1 VSDVN
6 ANIGINIDA
15 SPALAELKNLQRQL
29 ATFHSQVAKGSASAS
44 IAQKN
49 LQTNLLNAVNATGK
63 FQAQMGLVR
72 TSTESF
78 THALENNKLSMGQY
92 FKYAGAS
99 TKTFGRLF
107 KSEFDT
113 IGKVAEDRVKR
124 MQTQYIKMGRDA
136 TGATKAM
143 SITPLSLNMQD
154 AATKTALA
162 AQKQAIFNQLVKQG
176 STNLLN
182 FGKNTQWAGRQLM
195 VGFTVPLTY
204 FGTVAAKTF
213 MDLEAQAIRFK
224 RVYGDMFT
232 TNEQTTKAL
241 EDIQNLAKEF
251 TKYGV
256 AVAGTMQMAADAAA
270 TGKMGADLTAQVAEA
285 TRLAVLG
292 GVEQQQ
298 ALETTIS
305 LQNAFGVSADDLKK
319 KIDFL
324 NAVENQTVVNIEDL
338 TIAIPKAGPV
348 VKQLGGDVEDLAFF
362 LTAMKEGGINA
373 SEGAN
378 ALKSGLASL
387 INPTKK
393 AAEMLAGY
401 GVNVKAIVEGN
412 KGNLKETVV
421 DFAEALNQL
430 DPLNRAKAIEQMFGK
445 FQFARLSTLFQ
456 NITAEGTQ
464 ANRVLDLTG
473 KSVEELAILSERE
486 LKTVEDAVGTNFKA
500 AVEQLKLAIAP
511 IGKVFLQSVTPIVK
525 TLGDLFEKFNNLGDG
540 TKKFLVLMTT
550 LVGVIGPALL
560 MTFGLLANGTANIIK
575 LFLGLRTGFLKL
587 TGDSKTLGATTNYL
601 TAEQLEAQ
609 TVAASLNQA
618 HTKLTQQ
625 FQLEATAVAALRNA
639 YIQATVAAG
648 NFAKANPG
656 MMAPG
661 KGGKPKKFASGATYV
676 PGKGNKDTVPSV
688 LTPGEAVIPRDVAQ
702 DPKFQPIIDAM
713 VSGKLQAFGDGT
725 NDARPSN
732 IFGPNAKKFEGVSIG
747 NGGPSYRG
755 TIGGYRPLPGGD
767 VPQKMPADNVNV
779 DKKSPKKLKARA
791 GEQYSHVG
799 KSKYVPIAQILAT
812 PRLPQLDKDRLTVY
826 RDILRANGQPEVIST
841 RHNLAYSFPG
851 ADNRRMAGSGL
862 PIEEWA
868 KKWQASG
875 AGKWI
880 SSNIPASQAMV
891 VDDAILNKIIESGV
905 TTVNDDIVEQAFKD
919 LPDDVK
925 KTTTYQKMQKLYST
939 TGEYTIGKGLGDTPE
954 TTRAVLDQAKKQG
967 LIKDYEVR
975 ERFSKSKGKIVNSG
989 ITIITNDG
997 KSVDIG
1003 RGSSGQRNPIKTS
1016 QDIQRRDV
1024 LVQPGETEVDPKTGK
1039 KRKITAA
1046 NTKPKKAGTK
1056 RKGGNLKDTRVV
1068 SIRGRKVILPGAA
1081 FGMDENGN
1089 PLAGPSSQVRNIPF
1103 SNVPEQTRL
1112 KQSTVKQA
1120 QAVEEQTKAVQEST
1134 KSTKN
1139 LSAKFTGTANAF
1151 AGLTMLGSFMGG
1163 TVGELSQ
1170 KLAPFAF
1177 GIAAIAQLL
1186 PALKSGFIK
1195 LGAALLAN
1203 PWIAALAALA
1213 AIALAFKILDSRAR
1227 KMAEAQ
1233 SKYID
1238 TISATTE
1245 KMKKVGELTGKVGAS
1260 EVMARRREGG
1270 NSDKFTTGFDRAGQ
1284 QFGTNFLESQVG
1296 KDILTTFKTDLSKGG
1311 IDAVRNIA
1319 LELSAYV
1326 ADGLMTA
1333 EDANSVARSI
1343 GINMSDMTISSNISG
1358 KLREIIGPDGQ
1369 DILTSPLVVR
1379 LKIADESS
1387 ANIAQAFEAYQ
1398 SSYSGTSSKES
1409 KNAAAAIAASG
1420 AQSLEIIQ
1428 AQRDGQNKLYDDQIR
1443 ALQTQLSSTTD
1454 KQKQVDLES
1463 QISTLKKQQLSDDS
1477 KISAKRKQALDIQL
1491 KGFKAIRSREKL
1503 VIDKPDQSAFFA
1515 SLKQQVKDKY
1525 KNDPLTS
1532 VFLDK
1537 AAKTNSLELE
1547 VAITTMV
1554 GSGDLTPNT
1563 ATKLITMFGKGGEQK
1578 LETLLTTTFAAQDPG
1593 KVQSL
1598 INLATNIGGKGGKEI
1613 GLKLLTEIGAAGQE
1627 GKFDDRLNALTLL
1640 QKLDGKEINLG
1651 LFLKGDAVGKIDSL
1665 VPLLDKIEKLKTPI
1679 TKDIILDLSKKD
1691 GMPDLQ
1697 ALADNWS
1704 YYENLPDDIKKTV
1717 TETYVSIYKTITD
1730 DNAASM
1736 ARDEAQKRGLK
1747 GKSAAAFIKKNSSAG
1762 TLAQTL
1768 TQKIFPQGKAPN
1780 TIPGGGSSGADSSGN
1795 RDTTLDN
1802 LLNRLKMVRD
1812 ASINAVGG
1820 IKELNKI
1827 TSGSGITKFSGVL
1840 NQLMAGPA
1848 ATQNRGFISF
1858 LESMD
1863 DQTRKTYMT
1872 IKSGKVILTQAGKN
1886 LAEAF
1891 NEQTLGDFNVAQK
1904 DTITQVNAQKA
1915 AFVKL
1920 KAAGVDTA
1928 TALEMIADAELAIA
1942 INASVEPANKLKD
1955 MATSALS
1962 AKRAVQD
1969 LNLAFKQ
1976 QMQTALEELE
1986 TLKQLPGLIDKMNAL
2001 GMSSEQVQAV
2011 LDDPNFAREMLNNL
2025 KEGATVSQDLLDYIN
2040 SIPERKRIEIDIA
2053 MKTPEGMQ
2061 KLFDD
2066 ARGNAEEY
2074 FDVVEESVRI
2084 KFKKPIKD
2092 AENAVK
2098 SAQDAVSSIEDQ
2110 IRSIEDSIDQKQR
2123 DIEINID
2130 RKIEEYQ
2137 GQVDSLQ
2144 KQISS
2149 QFDKPIESLND
2160 DSNKL
2165 SNDLSIMDHAAESIN
2180 KKYDMQA
2187 EALTKIADINS
2198 EIANQQKQ
2206 QLTLADALT
2215 QGDIS
2220 AAAAAAQELRSTYAQ
2235 NQSDS
2240 QQQALEAAR
2249 KSEIES
2255 QVGPSGLTRSQIE
2268 ERQYQISQQI
2278 YAIEQQRKIVQD
2290 QIVLIQETRIAPLEQ
2305 ARVAS
2310 QNELRTLQDDI
2321 YQIEQGAL
2329 KNAQQRLIEEQKKL
2343 DKINEQL
2350 DAELDAIEAQRDK
2363 WSQAQNAI
2371 DLARV
2376 KSDKFQSSMKFN
2388 ESLVT
2393 SLVNAWN
2400 SLTSKN
2406 LILTVTEVRNV
2417 IVNTIAGTTTAPT
2430 TTTKTPTPT
2439 PTPTPAATKAP
2450 SYNPLS
2456 GTYDRSM
2463 YGGYVKKMASGGY
2476 VPGRGMIDKVPTL
2489 LTPGE
2494 FVVNRAAAKVF
2505 GPGLSKINESKYP
2518 TMLSKANV
2526 ETPTYVTA
2534 LSNVIAP
2541 SNLSSSS
2548 YTSNNSSTVYN
2559 YNLGITVAGSNS
2571 NPNDIARS
2579 VMKQIKNIDSQR
2591 IGAQRA

>member
-1 VSDVN
+1 
-6 ANIGINIDA
+6 
-15 SPALAELKNLQRQL
+15 
-29 ATFHSQVAKGSASAS
+29 
-44 IAQKN
+44 
-49 LQTNLLNAVNATGK
+49 
-63 FQAQMGLVR
+63 MGLVR

-78 THALENNKLSMGQY
+78 THALENNKLSMTQY

-113 IGKVAEDRVKR
+113 IGKVAEDRVKK

-143 SITPLSLNMQD
+143 AITPLSLNMQD

-162 AQKQAIFNQLVKQG
+162 AQKQAIFNQLVRQG

-195 VGFTVPLTY
+195 VGFTVPLAY

-224 RVYGDMFT
+224 RVYGDIFT
-232 TNEQTTKAL
+232 TEEQTTKAL
-241 EDIQNLAKEF
+241 QDIQNLAKEF
-251 TKYGV
+251 TRYGV
-256 AVAGTMQMAADAAA
+256 AVADTMKMAADAAA
-270 TGKMGADLTAQVAEA
+270 TGKMGADLTAQVAQA

-305 LQNAFGVSADDLKK
+305 IQNAFGISADDLKK

-393 AAEMLAGY
+393 ASEMLAGM
-401 GVNVKAIVEGN
+401 GVNIKAIVEGN

-421 DFAEALNQL
+421 DFAQALNQL
-430 DPLNRAKAIEQMFGK
+430 DPLTRARAIEQLFGK

-456 NITAEGTQ
+456 NVTAEGTQ
-464 ANRVLDLTG
+464 ASRVLDLTG
-473 KSVEELAILSERE
+473 KSIEELAILSERE
-486 LKTVEDAVGTNFKA
+486 LKTVEDAVGTNFKSA
-500 AVEQLKLAIAP
+500 IEQLKLSIAP
-511 IGKVFLQSVTPIVK
+511 IGKTFLEAVTPIVK
-525 TLGDLFEKFNNLGDG
+525 TLGEVFEKFNNLSDG
-540 TKKFLVLMTT
+540 TKKFLVIMTT

-625 FQLEATAVAALRNA
+625 FQLETAAVAALRNA
-639 YIQATVAAG
+639 YVQATIAAA

-661 KGGKPKKFASGATYV
+661 RGGKPKKFARGATYV
-676 PGKGNKDTVPSV
+676 PGTGNKDTVPSV

-713 VSGKLQAFGDGT
+713 VSGRLQAFETGT
-725 NDARPSN
+725 TGAQPFANSPQFVPKTDL
-732 IFGPNAKKFEGVSIG
+732 
-747 NGGPSYRG
+747 GGPSAAVLNTNPSQVNDLVAG
-755 TIGGYRPLPGGD
+755 RPRTTETNEEFAARNAKLLARMQAKRSTGSVD
-767 VPQKMPADNVNV
+767 V
-779 DKKSPKKLKARA
+779 DKKSPKKSKARA

-812 PRLPQLDKDRLTVY
+812 PGLPQLDKDRLTVY

-868 KKWQASG
+868 KKWQGAG

-891 VDDAILNKIIESGV
+891 VDDAILKQIIDSGV
-905 TTVNDDIVEQAFKD
+905 TTVNDDIVEKAFRE

-954 TTRAVLDQAKKQG
+954 TTRAVLEEAKKQG
-967 LIKDYEVR
+967 LIQDYEIR
-975 ERFSKSKGKIVNSG
+975 ERFSKSKGKVVNSG
-989 ITIITNDG
+989 ITIITKDG
-997 KSVDIG
+997 ASVDLG

-1016 QDIQRRDV
+1016 QTKERRDV

-1039 KRKITAA
+1039 KRKITTG

-1056 RKGGNLKDTRVV
+1056 RKGGTSKDTRVV
-1068 SIRGRKVILPGAA
+1068 SIKGRKVILPGAA
-1081 FGMDENGN
+1081 FGLDEDGN
-1089 PLAGPSSQVRNIPF
+1089 PLPGPATGVRNIPF
-1103 SNVPEQTRL
+1103 SDVPEQTRL
-1112 KQSTVKQA
+1112 KQSTVRQA
-1120 QAVEEQTKAVQEST
+1120 QALEEQTKAVTEST

-1139 LSAKFTGTANAF
+1139 LSAKFTGTANVF

-1163 TVGELSQ
+1163 TIGELSQ
-1170 KLAPFAF
+1170 KIAPFAF

-1186 PALKSGFIK
+1186 PSLKSGFIK
-1195 LGAALLAN
+1195 LGAVLLAN
-1203 PWIAALAALA
+1203 PYIALAAALVA
-1213 AIALAFKILDSRAR
+1213 LVIAWKVLDARAK

-1238 TISATTE
+1238 ATSATTE

-1260 EVMARRREGG
+1260 ELMARRREGG
-1270 NSDKFTTGFDRAGQ
+1270 NSDTFTTGFDRAGQ

-1296 KDILTTFKTDLSKGG
+1296 KDILNTFKTGLTKGG
-1311 IDAVRNIA
+1311 TDAVKKIS

-1333 EDANSVARSI
+1333 EDANSVAQSI
-1343 GINMSDMTISSNISG
+1343 GINMSDMTIASNISG
-1358 KLREIIGPDGQ
+1358 QLREIIGPDGQ
-1369 DILTSPLVVR
+1369 DILTQPLVVR

-1387 ANIAQAFEAYQ
+1387 ANIKQAFDAYQ

-1443 ALQTQLSSTTD
+1443 ALQTQLSSTAD
-1454 KQKQVDLES
+1454 KKKQKDLETE
-1463 QISTLKKQQLSDDS
+1463 ISTLKKTQLSDDA
-1477 KISAKRKQALDIQL
+1477 KIAARRKAALDIQL
-1491 KGFKAIRSREKL
+1491 KGFEAIRSREKL
-1503 VIDKPDQSAFFA
+1503 VFDKPDQAAFFA
-1515 SLKQQVKDKY
+1515 SLKQQVRDKF
-1525 KNDPLTS
+1525 KSDPLTA

-1537 AAKTNSLELE
+1537 AAGTKRLSLE
-1547 VAITTMV
+1547 VAVTTMV

-1563 ATKLITMFGKGGEQK
+1563 ATKLITMFGKGREEQ
-1578 LETLLTTTFAAQDPG
+1578 LETLLTTTFAVQDPG

-1598 INLATNIGGKGGKEI
+1598 INLATNIKGKGGNEI
-1613 GLKLLTEIGAAGQE
+1613 GFKLLTEIGAAGQE
-1627 GKFDDRLNALTLL
+1627 EKFDDRLSALTLL
-1640 QKLDGKEINLG
+1640 QKIDGKEINLG
-1651 LFLKGDAVGKIDSL
+1651 LFLKGDGLEKLDKL
-1665 VPLLDKIEKLKTPI
+1665 VPLFNKVEGIKSSI
-1679 TKDIILDLSKKD
+1679 TKEVLIQFQGENKL
-1691 GMPDLQ
+1691 PQLQ
-1697 ALADNWS
+1697 ALVDNWD
-1704 YYENLPDDIKKTV
+1704 YYVNLPEETKKTV
-1717 TETYVSIYKTITD
+1717 IQTFLSINKVVGNPT
-1730 DNAASM
+1730 
-1736 ARDEAQKRGLK
+1736 
-1747 GKSAAAFIKKNSSAG
+1747 KSED
-1762 TLAQTL
+1762 L
-1768 TQKIFPQGKAPN
+1768 TNDIFPRGKTPN
-1780 TIPGGGSSGADSSGN
+1780 VIPGGGSGGGGGSGS

-1802 LLNRLKMVRD
+1802 LLNKLKMIRD
-1812 ASINAVGG
+1812 ASINATGG

-1863 DQTRKTYMT
+1863 DKTRKTYMT

-1891 NEQTLGDFNVAQK
+1891 NEQTLGEFNIAQK

-1920 KAAGVDTA
+1920 KAAGVSSSI
-1928 TALEMIADAELAIA
+1928 ALEMVADAELAIA
-1942 INASVEPANKLKD
+1942 VNASVEPAKQLKS
-1955 MATSALS
+1955 MADQAIA
-1962 AKRAVQD
+1962 AKKAVEN

-1976 QMQTALEELE
+1976 QMQTAMSELE

-2001 GMSSEQVQAV
+2001 GMSSEQVQEV
-2011 LDDPNFAREMLNNL
+2011 LDDPEFAREMLNNL
-2025 KEGATVSQDLLDYIN
+2025 KAGATVSQDLLDYIN
-2040 SIPERKRIEIDIA
+2040 SIPERKKLEIDIA

-2061 KLFDD
+2061 KLFDE

-2074 FDVVEESVRI
+2074 FNVIEDSIRI
-2084 KFKKPIKD
+2084 KFKNPIKG
-2092 AENAVK
+2092 AETAANA
-2098 SAQDAVSSIEDQ
+2098 ARDAVTAIENQINSIQDV
-2110 IRSIEDSIDQKQR
+2110 IDQKQR
-2123 DIEINID
+2123 DVEINIT
-2130 RKIEEYQ
+2130 RKIEDYQ
-2137 GQVDSLQ
+2137 SQIDSLQ
-2144 KQISS
+2144 QQITA
-2149 QFDKPIESLND
+2149 QFDKPIETLGSE
-2160 DSNKL
+2160 SEKL
-2165 SNDLSIMDHAAESIN
+2165 SNDLSVMDHAAEAIN
-2180 KKYDMQA
+2180 KKYDTQID
-2187 EALTKIADINS
+2187 ALTKISDINS
-2198 EIANQQKQ
+2198 QIANQEKQK
-2206 QLTLADALT
+2206 LTLADALT

-2220 AAAAAAQELRSTYAQ
+2220 AAASAAQELRATNAENQANAQ
-2235 NQSDS
+2235 QE
-2240 QQQALEAAR
+2240 ALQAAR
-2249 KSEIES
+2249 EFEIS
-2255 QVGPSGLTRSQIE
+2255 SLTSPSGLTRSQIE

-2278 YAIEQQRKIVQD
+2278 YGIEQQRKILQD
-2290 QIVLIQETRIAPLEQ
+2290 QIVLIQETKIAPLE
-2305 ARVAS
+2305 
-2310 QNELRTLQDDI
+2310 
-2321 YQIEQGAL
+2321 
-2329 KNAQQRLIEEQKKL
+2329 NARLIREREIRNLEDSIYLIQQGSLKTAQLRLDAEQLKL
-2343 DKINEQL
+2343 DKLNEQL
-2350 DAELDAIEAQRDK
+2350 TAELDAIEAQRDK
-2363 WSQAQNAI
+2363 WIETQNAI
-2371 DLARV
+2371 DLAKV
-2376 KSDKFQSSMKFN
+2376 SSDKFKASMVLN
-2388 ESLVT
+2388 ESL
-2393 SLVNAWN
+2393 A
-2400 SLTSKN
+2400 KN
-2406 LILTVTEVRNV
+2406 LATAWSSVKDKTVTLTINEIRNV
-2417 IVNTIAGTTTAPT
+2417 TTINTVVTNTVAGSTTSGGGKGSTA
-2430 TTTKTPTPT
+2430 K
-2439 PTPTPAATKAP
+2439 
-2450 SYNPLS
+2450 
-2456 GTYDRSM
+2456 M
-2463 YGGYVKKMASGGY
+2463 YGGYVNKMASGGV
-2476 VPGRGMIDKVPTL
+2476 VPGTGMIDKVPSL

-2494 FVVNRAAAKVF
+2494 FVVNRAATKAF
-2505 GPGLSKINESKYP
+2505 GPSLAKINDSKYP
-2518 TMLSKANV
+2518 SMLSDANV
-2526 ETPTYVTA
+2526 ITPTYVTA
-2534 LSNVIAP
+2534 LSNTISP
-2541 SNLSSSS
+2541 TNLSSSN
-2548 YTSNNSSTVYN
+2548 YTNNNSSTVYN
-2559 YNLGITVAGSNS
+2559 YSVGITVSGSNS

>member
-1 VSDVN
+1 
-6 ANIGINIDA
+6 
-15 SPALAELKNLQRQL
+15 
-29 ATFHSQVAKGSASAS
+29 
-44 IAQKN
+44 
-49 LQTNLLNAVNATGK
+49 
-63 FQAQMGLVR
+63 
-72 TSTESF
+72 
-78 THALENNKLSMGQY
+78 
-92 FKYAGAS
+92 
-99 TKTFGRLF
+99 
-107 KSEFDT
+107 
-113 IGKVAEDRVKR
+113 
-124 MQTQYIKMGRDA
+124 
-136 TGATKAM
+136 
-143 SITPLSLNMQD
+143 
-154 AATKTALA
+154 
-162 AQKQAIFNQLVKQG
+162 
-176 STNLLN
+176 
-182 FGKNTQWAGRQLM
+182 
-195 VGFTVPLTY
+195 
-204 FGTVAAKTF
+204 

-256 AVAGTMQMAADAAA
+256 AVADTMQMAADAAA

-393 AAEMLAGY
+393 AAEMLSGY

-601 TAEQLEAQ
+601 TAEQLEAE

-618 HTKLTQQ
+618 HTRLTQQ
-625 FQLEATAVAALRNA
+625 FELETAAVAALRNA
-639 YIQATVAAG
+639 YVQATVAAG

-661 KGGKPKKFASGATYV
+661 KGGTKPKKFATGATYV
-676 PGKGNKDTVPSV
+676 PGRGNKDTVPSV

-713 VSGKLQAFGDGT
+713 VNGKLQAFGDGT

-732 IFGPNAKKFEGVSIG
+732 IFGSNAKKFEGVAIG

-767 VPQKMPADNVNV
+767 VPQKLPDSNVNV
-779 DKKSPKKLKARA
+779 DKKSPKKVKARA

-799 KSKYVPIAQILAT
+799 KSKYVSIAEILAT
-812 PRLPQLDKDRLTVY
+812 PGLPQADKDRLTVY

-862 PIEEWA
+862 PLEEWT
-868 KKWQASG
+868 KKWQAGG

-880 SSNIPASQAMV
+880 SSNIPASQAQV
-891 VDDAILNKIIESGV
+891 VDDAILKQIIDSGV
-905 TTVNDDIVEQAFKD
+905 TTVNDDLVEKAFKE
-919 LPDDVK
+919 LPDDIK
-925 KTTTYQKMQKLYST
+925 KTTTYQKMEKLHGT
-939 TGEYTIGKGLGDTPE
+939 VGEYTIGKGLGDTPQ
-954 TTRAVLDQAKKQG
+954 TTRAVLEEAKKQG

-975 ERFSKSKGKIVNSG
+975 ERFSKSKGKVVNSG
-989 ITIITNDG
+989 ITITTNDG

-1016 QDIQRRDV
+1016 QDKQRRDV
-1024 LVQPGETEVDPKTGK
+1024 LVQPTGETEIDPKTRK
-1039 KRKITAA
+1039 KKKITAA

-1056 RKGGNLKDTRVV
+1056 RVGGNTKDTRVMTV
-1068 SIRGRKVILPGAA
+1068 RGKKIILPGAA

-1139 LSAKFTGTANAF
+1139 LSAKFTGTANVF

-1163 TVGELSQ
+1163 TIGDLSQ
-1170 KLAPFAF
+1170 KIAPFAF
-1177 GIAAIAQLL
+1177 GIATIAQLL

-1311 IDAVRNIA
+1311 VDAVRNIA

-1398 SSYSGTSSKES
+1398 SSYTGTSSKES

-1443 ALQTQLSSTTD
+1443 ALQTQLASTTD

-1463 QISTLKKQQLSDDS
+1463 QISTLKQQQLSDDA

-1537 AAKTNSLELE
+1537 AAKTKSLELE

-1563 ATKLITMFGKGGEQK
+1563 ATKLITMFGKGGEEK

-1598 INLATNIGGKGGKEI
+1598 INLATNINGKGGKEI

-1665 VPLLDKIEKLKTPI
+1665 VPLLDKIEKLKSPI

-1704 YYENLPDDIKKTV
+1704 YYENLPDDVKKTV

-1736 ARDEAQKRGLK
+1736 AKDEAQKRGLK

-1768 TQKIFPQGKAPN
+1768 TQKIFPKGKTPN
-1780 TIPGGGSSGADSSGN
+1780 TIPGAGSSGGDTSGN

-1891 NEQTLGDFNVAQK
+1891 NEQTLGDFNIAQK
-1904 DTITQVNAQKA
+1904 DTITQVNAQKT
-1915 AFVKL
+1915 AFIKL
-1920 KAAGVDTA
+1920 KAAGVDSA
-1928 TALEMIADAELAIA
+1928 TALEMVADAELAIA
-1942 INASVEPANKLKD
+1942 VNASVEPAKQLKS
-1955 MATSALS
+1955 MADQAIA
-1962 AKRAVQD
+1962 AKKAVED

-1976 QMQTALEELE
+1976 QMQTAMSELE
-1986 TLKQLPGLIDKMNAL
+1986 TLKQLPKLIDQMNTL
-2001 GMSSEQVQAV
+2001 GMNSEQVQSV
-2011 LDDPNFAREMLNNL
+2011 LDNPDFAREMLNNL
-2025 KEGATVSQDLLDYIN
+2025 KEGATVSQDLVDYIN
-2040 SIPERKRIEIDIA
+2040 SIPERKQLEIDIA

-2061 KLFDD
+2061 GLFDE

-2074 FDVVEESVRI
+2074 FSVIEDSIRI
-2084 KFKKPIKD
+2084 KFKNPIKG
-2092 AENAVK
+2092 AENSVN
-2098 SAQDAVSSIEDQ
+2098 SARDAVTNLENQISSIQDT
-2110 IRSIEDSIDQKQR
+2110 IDQRQR
-2123 DIEINID
+2123 SIEINIT
-2130 RKIEEYQ
+2130 RKIEDYQ
-2137 GQVDSLQ
+2137 SQIDSLQ
-2144 KQISS
+2144 EKITA
-2149 QFDKPIESLND
+2149 QFDKPIEILGNESD
-2160 DSNKL
+2160 KL
-2165 SNDLSIMDHAAESIN
+2165 SHDLSIMDHAAEAIN
-2180 KKYDMQA
+2180 NKYDTQA
-2187 EALTKIADINS
+2187 EALTKIANINS
-2198 EIANQQKQ
+2198 QIANQQKQ

-2220 AAAAAAQELRSTYAQ
+2220 AAAAAAQELRSTYSQ

-2240 QQQALEAAR
+2240 QQQALDAAR
-2249 KSEIES
+2249 QSELAGMTS
-2255 QVGPSGLTRSQIE
+2255 PSGLTRSQIE

-2278 YAIEQQRKIVQD
+2278 YGIEQQRKLIQD
-2290 QIVLIQETRIAPLEQ
+2290 QIVLIQETKIAPLDK
-2305 ARVAS
+2305 ARVAA
-2310 QNELRTLQDDI
+2310 ELEIRNLEDNI
-2321 YQIEQGAL
+2321 YQIQQGSLKTAQLRLDAEQL
-2329 KNAQQRLIEEQKKL
+2329 KL
-2343 DKINEQL
+2343 DKLNEQL
-2350 DAELDAIEAQRDK
+2350 TAELDAIQAQRDK
-2363 WSQAQNAI
+2363 WIETQNAI
-2371 DLARV
+2371 DMAKV
-2376 KSDKFQSSMKFN
+2376 SSDKFKASMVLN
-2388 ESLVT
+2388 ESLAKN
-2393 SLVNAWN
+2393 LANAWN
-2400 SLTSKN
+2400 SVTSK
-2406 LILTVTEVRNV
+2406 TVTLTINEVRTV
-2417 IVNTIAGTTTAPT
+2417 QTVYVGSGTTT
-2430 TTTKTPTPT
+2430 
-2439 PTPTPAATKAP
+2439 
-2450 SYNPLS
+2450 
-2456 GTYDRSM
+2456 GTGSTGASKKM
-2463 YGGYVKKMASGGY
+2463 YGGYVNKMATGGV
-2476 VPGRGMIDKVPTL
+2476 VPGTGMIDKVPSL

-2494 FVVNRAAAKVF
+2494 FVVNRAATKAF
-2505 GPGLSKINESKYP
+2505 GPTLAKINDSKYP
-2518 TMLSKANV
+2518 SMISDANV
-2526 ETPTYVTA
+2526 ITPTYVTS
-2534 LSNVIAP
+2534 LSNTISP
-2541 SNLSSSS
+2541 TNLSSSN
-2548 YTSNNSSTVYN
+2548 YTNNNSSTVYN
-2559 YNLGITVAGSNS
+2559 YSVGITVAGSNS

>member
-29 ATFHSQVAKGSASAS
+29 ATFHSQVAKGSASAA

-78 THALENNKLSMGQY
+78 THALENNKLSMTQY

-113 IGKVAEDRVKR
+113 IGKVAEDRVKK

-143 SITPLSLNMQD
+143 AITPLSLNMQD

-162 AQKQAIFNQLVKQG
+162 SQKQAIFNQLVRQG

-195 VGFTVPLTY
+195 VGFTVPLAY
-204 FGTVAAKTF
+204 FGTMAAKTF
-213 MDLEAQAIRFK
+213 MDLELQAIRFK
-224 RVYGDMFT
+224 RVYGDIFT
-232 TNEQTTKAL
+232 TEEQTTKAL
-241 EDIQNLAKEF
+241 QDIQNLAKEF

-256 AVAGTMQMAADAAA
+256 AVADTMKMAADAAA

-292 GVEQQQ
+292 GVEQEQ

-305 LQNAFGVSADDLKK
+305 LQNAFGISADNLKK

-393 AAEMLAGY
+393 ASEMLMGM
-401 GVNVKAIVEGN
+401 GVNIKAIVEGN

-421 DFAEALNQL
+421 DFSQALNQL
-430 DPLNRAKAIEQMFGK
+430 DPLTRARAIEQLFGK

-456 NITAEGTQ
+456 NVTQEGTQ
-464 ANRVLDLTG
+464 ASRVLDLTA

-511 IGKVFLQSVTPIVK
+511 IGKTFLEAVTPIVK
-525 TLGDLFEKFNNLGDG
+525 TLGEVFDKFNNLSDG
-540 TKKFLVLMTT
+540 TKKFLVIMTT

-587 TGDSKTLGATTNYL
+587 TGDSKTLGSTTNYL

-625 FQLEATAVAALRNA
+625 FQLEATAVTALRNA

-656 MMAPG
+656 MMAPARSV
-661 KGGKPKKFASGATYV
+661 KPKKFARGSTYV
-676 PGKGNKDTVPSV
+676 PGTGNKDTVPSI
-688 LTPGEAVIPRDVAQ
+688 LTPGEAVIPKDVAQ
-702 DPKFQPIIDAM
+702 NPKFQPIIDAM
-713 VSGKLQAFGDGT
+713 VSGRLQGFQEGT
-725 NDARPSN
+725 
-732 IFGPNAKKFEGVSIG
+732 
-747 NGGPSYRG
+747 
-755 TIGGYRPLPGGD
+755 T
-767 VPQKMPADNVNV
+767 NVNL
-779 DKKSPKKLKARA
+779 DKKSTKKIKAMS

-799 KSKYVPIAQILAT
+799 KSRYVPIEQILST
-812 PRLPQLDKDRLTVY
+812 PGLPQLDKDRLTVY
-826 RDILRANGQPEVIST
+826 RDILRANGQPETIST

-851 ADNRRMAGSGL
+851 ADNRRMAGAGL

-868 KKWQASG
+868 KKWQGSG

-905 TTVNDDIVEQAFKD
+905 TTVNDDIIEQAFKD

-954 TTRAVLDQAKKQG
+954 TTRAVLEQAKKQG
-967 LIKDYEVR
+967 LIQDYEVR
-975 ERFSKSKGKIVNSG
+975 ERFSNSKGKVVNSG
-989 ITIITNDG
+989 ITIITKDG
-997 KSVDIG
+997 NPVDIG

-1016 QDIQRRDV
+1016 QDKQRRDV
-1024 LVQPGETEVDPKTGK
+1024 LVQPGETEIDPKTRK

-1056 RKGGNLKDTRVV
+1056 RNGGTSKDTRVV
-1068 SIRGRKVILPGAA
+1068 SIKGRKVILPAAA
-1081 FGMDENGN
+1081 FGMDANGN
-1089 PLAGPSSQVRNIPF
+1089 PITGPSTGVRNIPF
-1103 SNVPEQTRL
+1103 SDVTEQTRL
-1112 KQSTVKQA
+1112 KQSTIKQS
-1120 QAVEEQTKAVQEST
+1120 QALEEQTKAVIEST

-1163 TVGELSQ
+1163 TIGDLSQ
-1170 KLAPFAF
+1170 KIAPFAF

-1186 PALKSGFIK
+1186 PALKSGLIK

-1203 PWIAALAALA
+1203 PYIAVLAALA
-1213 AIALAFKILDSRAR
+1213 AVVVAFKILDSRAK

-1270 NSDKFTTGFDRAGQ
+1270 NSDRFTTGFDRAGQ

-1311 IDAVRNIA
+1311 VDAVRNIA

-1387 ANIAQAFEAYQ
+1387 ANIGQAFEAYQ
-1398 SSYSGTSSKES
+1398 SSYTGVSSKES
-1409 KNAAAAIAASG
+1409 RNAAAAIAASG

-1443 ALQTQLSSTTD
+1443 ALQTQLASTTD
-1454 KQKQVDLES
+1454 KQKQVNLES

-1503 VIDKPDQSAFFA
+1503 VIDKPDQAAFFA
-1515 SLKQQVKDKY
+1515 SLKQQVRDKF
-1525 KNDPLTS
+1525 KSDPLTA

-1537 AAKTNSLELE
+1537 AAKTKRLSLE

-1554 GSGDLTPNT
+1554 GAGDLTPNT
-1563 ATKLITMFGKGGEQK
+1563 ATKLITMFGKGREEQ
-1578 LETLLTTTFAAQDPG
+1578 LETLLTTTFAVQDPG

-1747 GKSAAAFIKKNSSAG
+1747 GKAAAAFIKKNSSAG

-1768 TQKIFPQGKAPN
+1768 TQKIFPKGKAPN
-1780 TIPGGGSSGADSSGN
+1780 TIPNDTDNTDSLGS

-1863 DQTRKTYMT
+1863 EKTRKTYMT

-1891 NEQTLGDFNVAQK
+1891 NEQTLGDFNIAQK

-1920 KAAGVDTA
+1920 KAAGVDSA
-1928 TALEMIADAELAIA
+1928 TALEMVADAELAIA
-1942 INASVEPANKLKD
+1942 VNASVEPAKQLKN
-1955 MATSALS
+1955 MADQAIA
-1962 AKRAVQD
+1962 AKKAVEN

-1976 QMQTALEELE
+1976 QMQTAMSELE
-1986 TLKQLPGLIDKMNAL
+1986 TLKQLPGLIDKMNIL

-2011 LDDPNFAREMLNNL
+2011 LDDPDFAREMLNNL
-2025 KEGATVSQDLLDYIN
+2025 KEGAEVSQDLVDYIN
-2040 SIPERKRIEIDIA
+2040 SIPERKQLEIDIA
-2053 MKTPEGMQ
+2053 MKTPQGMQ
-2061 KLFDD
+2061 KLFDE

-2074 FDVVEESVRI
+2074 FNVIEDSIRI
-2084 KFKKPIKD
+2084 KFKNPIRG
-2092 AENAVK
+2092 AENAVN
-2098 SAQDAVSSIEDQ
+2098 SARDAVTAIENQINSIQDV
-2110 IRSIEDSIDQKQR
+2110 IDQKQR
-2123 DIEINID
+2123 NVEINIT
-2130 RKIEEYQ
+2130 RKIEDYQ
-2137 GQVDSLQ
+2137 SQIDSLQ
-2144 KQISS
+2144 KQITV
-2149 QFDKPIESLND
+2149 QFDKPIETLGNESE
-2160 DSNKL
+2160 KL
-2165 SNDLSIMDHAAESIN
+2165 SNDLSVMDRAAEAIN
-2180 KKYDMQA
+2180 KKYDTQID
-2187 EALTKIADINS
+2187 ALTKISDINS
-2198 EIANQQKQ
+2198 QIASQEKQ
-2206 QLTLADALT
+2206 RLTLADALT

-2220 AAAAAAQELRSTYAQ
+2220 AAASAAQELRSTYAE
-2235 NQSDS
+2235 NQANS
-2240 QQQALEAAR
+2240 QQDALQAAR
-2249 KSEIES
+2249 ESEIS
-2255 QVGPSGLTRSQIE
+2255 SLTSPSGLTRSQIE

-2278 YAIEQQRKIVQD
+2278 YAIEQQRKVLQD
-2290 QIVLIQETRIAPLEQ
+2290 QIVLIQETKIAPLEN
-2305 ARVAS
+2305 ARLIAEREIR
-2310 QNELRTLQDDI
+2310 NLEDNI
-2321 YQIEQGAL
+2321 YQIQQSSLRTAQLRLDSEQL
-2329 KNAQQRLIEEQKKL
+2329 KL
-2343 DKINEQL
+2343 DKLNEQL
-2350 DAELDAIEAQRDK
+2350 TAELDSIEAQRDK
-2363 WSQAQNAI
+2363 WTQAQNAI
-2371 DLARV
+2371 DLAKV
-2376 KSDKFQSSMKFN
+2376 SSDKFKKSMEFN
-2388 ESLVT
+2388 ESLAK
-2393 SLVNAWN
+2393 SLANAWN
-2400 SLTSKN
+2400 SVKDKTVK
-2406 LILTVTEVRNV
+2406 LTVNEVRNITTIYTV
-2417 IVNTIAGTTTAPT
+2417 VTNTVTGTTT
-2430 TTTKTPTPT
+2430 
-2439 PTPTPAATKAP
+2439 KAP
-2450 SYNPLS
+2450 VTPPKK
-2456 GTYDRSM
+2456 M
-2463 YGGYVKKMASGGY
+2463 YGGYVNKMASGGV
-2476 VPGRGMIDKVPTL
+2476 VPGTGMIDKVPSL

-2494 FVVNRAAAKVF
+2494 FVVNRAATKAF
-2505 GPGLSKINESKYP
+2505 GPALAKINDSKYP
-2518 TMLSKANV
+2518 SMLSDANV
-2526 ETPTYVTA
+2526 ITPTYVTS
-2534 LSNVIAP
+2534 LSNTISP
-2541 SNLSSSS
+2541 TNLSNSN
-2548 YTSNNSSTVYN
+2548 YTNNNSSTVYN
-2559 YNLGITVAGSNS
+2559 YSIGVTVGGSNS

>member
-78 THALENNKLSMGQY
+78 THALENNKLSMTQY

-113 IGKVAEDRVKR
+113 IGKVAEDRVKK

-136 TGATKAM
+136 NGATKAM
-143 SITPLSLNMQD
+143 AITPLSLNMQD

-162 AQKQAIFNQLVKQG
+162 AQKQAIFNQLVRQG

-256 AVAGTMQMAADAAA
+256 AVADTMKMAADAAA

-305 LQNAFGVSADDLKK
+305 LQNAFGISADDLKK

-338 TIAIPKAGPV
+338 TVAIPKAGPV

-412 KGNLKETVV
+412 KGNLKETVI
-421 DFAEALNQL
+421 DFAQALNQL

-540 TKKFLVLMTT
+540 TKKFLVILTT

-601 TAEQLEAQ
+601 TAEQLEAE

-618 HTKLTQQ
+618 HTRLTQQ
-625 FQLEATAVAALRNA
+625 FELEATAVAALRNA
-639 YIQATVAAG
+639 YIQATIAAG

-661 KGGKPKKFASGATYV
+661 KGGAKPKKFATGATYV

-713 VSGKLQAFGDGT
+713 VNGKLQAFDGGT
-725 NDARPSN
+725 TGAGFSN
-732 IFGPNAKKFEGVSIG
+732 IFGESAKKFEGVALPDLRNMRS
-747 NGGPSYRG
+747 PRG

-767 VPQKMPADNVNV
+767 VPQKLPESNVNI
-779 DKKSPKKLKARA
+779 DKKSPKKVKARA

-799 KSKYVPIAQILAT
+799 KSKYVPIAEILAT
-812 PRLPQLDKDRLTVY
+812 PGLPQADKDRLTVY
-826 RDILRANGQPEVIST
+826 RDILRANGQPEIIST
-841 RHNLAYSFPG
+841 RHNLAYSFGG
-851 ADNRRMAGSGL
+851 ADNRRMAGAGL
-862 PIEEWA
+862 PLEEFV
-868 KKWQASG
+868 KKWSDG
-875 AGKWI
+875 GPGKWI
-880 SSNIPASQAMV
+880 SSNIPASQAQV
-891 VDDAILNKIIESGV
+891 VDDAILKQIIDSGV
-905 TTVNDDIVEQAFKD
+905 TTVNDDLVEKAFKE
-919 LPDDVK
+919 LPDDIK
-925 KTTTYQKMQKLYST
+925 KTTTYQKMEKLHGT
-939 TGEYTIGKGLGDTPE
+939 VGEYTIGKGLGDTPQ
-954 TTRAVLDQAKKQG
+954 TTRAVLEEAKKQG

-975 ERFSKSKGKIVNSG
+975 ERFSKSKGKVVNSG
-989 ITIITNDG
+989 ITIITKDG
-997 KSVDIG
+997 QSVDIG

-1016 QDIQRRDV
+1016 QDKQRRDV

-1039 KRKITAA
+1039 KRNITAA

-1056 RKGGNLKDTRVV
+1056 RKGGNSKDTRVV

-1112 KQSTVKQA
+1112 KESTIKQSQA
-1120 QAVEEQTKAVQEST
+1120 LEEQTKAVTEST

-1139 LSAKFTGTANAF
+1139 LSAKFTGTANVF

-1163 TVGELSQ
+1163 TIGEVSQ
-1170 KLAPFAF
+1170 KLAPFAI
-1177 GIAAIAQLL
+1177 GIATIVQLL

-1213 AIALAFKILDSRAR
+1213 AVALAFKILDSRAR

-1311 IDAVRNIA
+1311 VDAVRNIA

-1379 LKIADESS
+1379 LKIADES
-1387 ANIAQAFEAYQ
+1387 ATNIKQAFEAYQ
-1398 SSYSGTSSKES
+1398 STNASQSSKES

-1420 AQSLEIIQ
+1420 TQSLEIIQ

-1443 ALQTQLSSTTD
+1443 ALQTQLASTTD
-1454 KQKQVDLES
+1454 KKKQVDLES
-1463 QISTLKKQQLSDDS
+1463 QISTLKKQQLSDDA

-1491 KGFKAIRSREKL
+1491 KGFAAIRSREKFS
-1503 VIDKPDQSAFFA
+1503 IDKPDQSAFFS
-1515 SLKQQVKDKY
+1515 SLKQQVRDKY

-1537 AAKTNSLELE
+1537 AAKTKSLELE

-1563 ATKLITMFGKGGEQK
+1563 ATKLITMFGKEGEQK

-1598 INLATNIGGKGGKEI
+1598 INLATNISGKGGKEI

-1679 TKDIILDLSKKD
+1679 TKEIILDLSKKD

-1704 YYENLPDDIKKTV
+1704 YYQNLPDDVKKTV

-1736 ARDEAQKRGLK
+1736 AKDEAQKRGLK
-1747 GKSAAAFIKKNSSAG
+1747 GRAAADFIKKNSTAG

-1768 TQKIFPQGKAPN
+1768 TQKIFPQGKTPN
-1780 TIPGGGSSGADSSGN
+1780 TIPNGNGGGTDSSGN

-1802 LLNRLKMVRD
+1802 LLNRLKMIRD

-1840 NQLMAGPA
+1840 NQLMDGPA

-1891 NEQTLGDFNVAQK
+1891 NEQTLGDFNIAQK

-1920 KAAGVDTA
+1920 KAAGVDSA
-1928 TALEMIADAELAIA
+1928 TALEMVSDAELAIA
-1942 INASVEPANKLKD
+1942 VNASVEPANELKN
-1955 MATSALS
+1955 MADQAIA
-1962 AKRAVQD
+1962 AKKAVED

-1976 QMQTALEELE
+1976 QMQTAMSELE
-1986 TLKQLPGLIDKMNAL
+1986 TLKQLPKLIDQMKTL
-2001 GMSSEQVQAV
+2001 GMNSEQVQAV
-2011 LDDPNFAREMLNNL
+2011 LDNPDFAREMLNNL
-2025 KEGATVSQDLLDYIN
+2025 KEGATVSQDLVDYIN
-2040 SIPERKRIEIDIA
+2040 SIPERKQLEIDIA

-2061 KLFDD
+2061 GLFDK

-2074 FDVVEESVRI
+2074 FSVIEDSIRI
-2084 KFKKPIKD
+2084 KFKNPIKG
-2092 AENAVK
+2092 AESSVN
-2098 SAQDAVSSIEDQ
+2098 SARDAVTNLENQISSIQDT
-2110 IRSIEDSIDQKQR
+2110 IDQRQR
-2123 DIEINID
+2123 SIEINIT
-2130 RKIEEYQ
+2130 RKIEDYQ
-2137 GQVDSLQ
+2137 SQIDSLQ
-2144 KQISS
+2144 EKITA
-2149 QFDKPIESLND
+2149 QFDKPIEILGNESD
-2160 DSNKL
+2160 KL
-2165 SNDLSIMDHAAESIN
+2165 SHDLSIMDHAAEAIN
-2180 KKYDMQA
+2180 NKYDTQA
-2187 EALTKIADINS
+2187 EALTKIANINS
-2198 EIANQQKQ
+2198 QIANQQKQ

-2220 AAAAAAQELRSTYAQ
+2220 AAAVAAQELRSTYSQ

-2240 QQQALEAAR
+2240 QQQALDAAR
-2249 KSEIES
+2249 QSELAGMTS
-2255 QVGPSGLTRSQIE
+2255 PSGLTRSQIE

-2278 YAIEQQRKIVQD
+2278 YGIEQQRKLIQD
-2290 QIVLIQETRIAPLEQ
+2290 QIVLIQETKIAPLDK
-2305 ARVAS
+2305 ARVAA
-2310 QNELRTLQDDI
+2310 ELEIRNLEDNI
-2321 YQIEQGAL
+2321 YQIQQGSLKTAQLRLDAEQL
-2329 KNAQQRLIEEQKKL
+2329 KL
-2343 DKINEQL
+2343 DKLNEQL
-2350 DAELDAIEAQRDK
+2350 TAELDAIQAQRDK
-2363 WSQAQNAI
+2363 WIETQNAI
-2371 DLARV
+2371 DMAKV
-2376 KSDKFQSSMKFN
+2376 SSDKFKASMVLN
-2388 ESLVT
+2388 ESL
-2393 SLVNAWN
+2393 A
-2400 SLTSKN
+2400 KN
-2406 LILTVTEVRNV
+2406 LATAWSSVKDKTVTLTINEVRTV
-2417 IVNTIAGTTTAPT
+2417 QTVYLGSGTTT
-2430 TTTKTPTPT
+2430 
-2439 PTPTPAATKAP
+2439 
-2450 SYNPLS
+2450 
-2456 GTYDRSM
+2456 GTGSTGASKKM
-2463 YGGYVKKMASGGY
+2463 YGGYVNKMATGGV
-2476 VPGRGMIDKVPTL
+2476 VPGRGMIDKVPSL

-2494 FVVNRAAAKVF
+2494 FVVNRAATKAF
-2505 GPGLSKINESKYP
+2505 GPALAKINDSKYP
-2518 TMLSKANV
+2518 SMLSDANV
-2526 ETPTYVTA
+2526 ITPTYVTA
-2534 LSNVIAP
+2534 LSNNISP
-2541 SNLSSSS
+2541 TNLSSSN
-2548 YTSNNSSTVYN
+2548 YTNNNSSTVYN
-2559 YNLGITVAGSNS
+2559 YSVGITVAGSNS